1 MKRILNLCVLH
12 LALALFPV
20 GALRANE
27 ASGGKDRTLSPYFH
41 VQGGDGGA
49 DLMPLKST
57 EVDVQIAGVIA
68 DVRITQVYS
77 NAGGMPLEAIYVFPG
92 STQAAIYGMEMTIG
106 ERVLKAQVQPR
117 DTARRTF
124 EQAKSEGKSTSLLEQ
139 QRPNVFQMNVANIMP
154 GETIKVD
161 LRYTELL
168 VPNHGEY
175 EFVFPTVVGPRYS
188 NKAEASAPETD
199 RWIANPYLQ
208 KSVQSSA
215 TFKMAVDVVAGM
227 PLQALQCASHEVEPE
242 YRDASHARI
251 TLDGSA
257 SSRDFI
263 LKYRLADSKIESGL
277 LLSRGETE
285 NFFLLTVQPP
295 SRVKPEAL
303 PPREYVFVVDVS
315 GSMKGFPLEVS
326 KRLMKQLFAT
336 LSPQDTFNVL
346 LFSGGSDLL
355 SERSM
360 PASHDNLKRAFD
372 VIDSHRGGGGTELLP
387 ALRRVLELP
396 SQPDTVRSIVVITDG
411 FVSVETEAFDLI
423 RKNLNRANLFAFGIG
438 SSVNR
443 FIIEGMARA
452 GQGEPFIV
460 TRPDEAESASKL
472 FRDYISAPVLT
483 RVAVDF
489 SGFEAYDV
497 EPASIPDVLADRPV
511 VLFGKWKG
519 SEQGSITLRGKSGV
533 GEYVQSFRL
542 ADATSLNTTQALGYL
557 WARKRIATLA
567 DYIQLGATDER
578 VKEVTNLGL
587 TYNLLTVYTSFVAV
601 DNVVRNPAGGM
612 ESIKQPL
619 PLPLGV
625 ENSAV
630 GAPISTTPEPETWML
645 MGALILVIAV
655 KIYRSRKVTCV

>member
-1 MKRILNLCVLH
+1 MKRILNLCLLQ
-12 LALALFPV
+12 LALALLSS
-20 GALRANE
+20 GAVRGNE
-27 ASGGKDRTLSPYFH
+27 ASSRKDRTLSPYFH

-57 EVDVQIAGVIA
+57 DVDVKIAGVIA
-68 DVRITQVYS
+68 DVRITQTYS
-77 NAGGMPLEAIYVFPG
+77 NAGGLPLEAIYVFPG

-168 VPNHGEY
+168 VPTHGEY

-188 NKAEASAPETD
+188 NKAESSAPETD

-215 TFKMAVDVVAGM
+215 TFKMAVDVIAGM
-227 PLQALQCASHEVEPE
+227 PLQALRCASHEVQPE
-242 YRDASHARI
+242 YRDASHARM

-257 SSRDFI
+257 SDRDFI

-277 LLSRGETE
+277 LLSKGETE

-303 PPREYVFVVDVS
+303 PPREYIFVVDVS

-346 LFSGGSDLL
+346 LFSGGSDLF
-355 SERSM
+355 SEKSM

-372 VIDSHRGGGGTELLP
+372 VIDSHSGGGGTELLP
-387 ALRRVLELP
+387 ALTRVLKLP
-396 SQPDTVRSIVVITDG
+396 SQPDTARSIVVITDG
-411 FVSVETEAFDLI
+411 FVSVEAEAFDLI
-423 RKNLNRANLFAFGIG
+423 GKNLNRANLFAFGIG

-460 TRPDEAESASKL
+460 TRPDEAESVSKL

-519 SEQGSITLRGKSGV
+519 AEQGSITLRGKSGL
-533 GEYVQSFRL
+533 GEYVQSFGL
-542 ADATSLNTTQALGYL
+542 ADATSLDTTQALGYL

-587 TYNLLTVYTSFVAV
+587 TYNLLTAYTSFVAV

-612 ESIKQPL
+612 ERIKQPL

-645 MGALILVIAV
+645 MGALVLVIAV
-655 KIYRSRKVTCV
+655 KIYRSRKATCA